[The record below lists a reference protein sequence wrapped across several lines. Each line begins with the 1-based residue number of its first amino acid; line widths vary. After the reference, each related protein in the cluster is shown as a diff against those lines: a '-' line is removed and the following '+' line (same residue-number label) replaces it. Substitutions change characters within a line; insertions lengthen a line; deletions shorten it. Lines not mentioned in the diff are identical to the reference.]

1 MENYKYIESFNVSPE
16 IGDFIGA
23 YIVTKGEFSFLLNS
37 DFSRIF
43 SVLFFALRTPLLLT
57 NN

>member
-1 MENYKYIESFNVSPE
+1 MENYKYIEPFNVSPK

-37 DFSRIF
+37 KVQDNFSGKIR
-43 SVLFFALRTPLLLT
+43 L
-57 NN
+57 